1 MHRAL
6 LRMTLDLWQ
15 VLLTISFSFVSTIA
29 VAMLVYSVLQPTKL
43 GAQLSRTVSQATQYS
58 A

>member
-1 MHRAL
+1 
-6 LRMTLDLWQ
+6 MTLDLWQ

-43 GAQLSRTVSQATQYS
+43 GAQLSRTVFQATQYS
-58 A
+58 RMIYNI